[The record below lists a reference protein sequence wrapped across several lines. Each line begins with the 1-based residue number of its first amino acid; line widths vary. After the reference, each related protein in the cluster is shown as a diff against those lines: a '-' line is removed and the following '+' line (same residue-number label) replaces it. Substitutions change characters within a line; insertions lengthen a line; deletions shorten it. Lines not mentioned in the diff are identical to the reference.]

1 MPVPPPAVR
10 EKRSRAFFK
19 SGQDLSV
26 SYAKNFASEGSS
38 SKGVESVIVTTV
50 FKPLVTKLVD
60 KIAWLRYLLHKWLYA
75 LLWTSKLPTVKMPK
89 KH

>member
-50 FKPLVTKLVD
+50 FKPL
-60 KIAWLRYLLHKWLYA
+60 RYLLHKWLYA